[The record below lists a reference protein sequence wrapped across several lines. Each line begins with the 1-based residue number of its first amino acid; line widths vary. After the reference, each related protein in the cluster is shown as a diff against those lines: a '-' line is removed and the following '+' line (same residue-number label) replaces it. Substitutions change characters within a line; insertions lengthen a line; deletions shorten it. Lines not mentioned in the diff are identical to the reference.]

1 MSIQQ
6 SLVRRL
12 GIRLNCYGLIIVFML
27 LYCPFFVYSI
37 DANVEFGNQTSLS
50 DSSNVKPDSLKQ
62 KLLRAY
68 RGYRV
73 ETRFEA
79 YKVNWLNDNY
89 DIILKLY
96 NSEVTENEVFDF
108 SKALYLKYYMNKV
121 ELHNFYDFAYL
132 YMDLKQ
138 AQTNQGA
145 IQLSIPL
152 PNFSRVFNK
161 NIKYKE

>member
-6 SLVRRL
+6 SLML
-12 GIRLNCYGLIIVFML
+12 SIRLSCYGLIIVLML
-27 LYCPFFVYSI
+27 LCCPIFIYSI
-37 DANVEFGNQTSLS
+37 DANVDFGNQQGSS
-50 DSSNVKPDSLKQ
+50 DSLNIKPDSLKQ

-73 ETRFEA
+73 ETRFET

-89 DIILKLY
+89 DVMLKLY
-96 NSEVTENEVFDF
+96 KSEVADNEVFDF

-138 AQTNQGA
+138 AQNNKGA

-161 NIKYKE
+161 KMTYRE